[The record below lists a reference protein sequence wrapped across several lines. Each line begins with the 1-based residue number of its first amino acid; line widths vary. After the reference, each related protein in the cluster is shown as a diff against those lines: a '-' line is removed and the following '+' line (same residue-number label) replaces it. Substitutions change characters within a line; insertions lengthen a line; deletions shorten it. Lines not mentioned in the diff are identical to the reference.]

1 MSRPAFL
8 DQLVRSEPFRVFQ
21 IVLGILLLP
30 IAGLIGV
37 LSPAPIGI
45 VVLGAGLAL
54 ILQNSRWARRQYLRH
69 TRRYPR
75 VRRVVDFG
83 MRRGRRRTARQS
95 RLALLA
101 QSPPHNL
108 PHSQP

>member
-1 MSRPAFL
+1 M
-8 DQLVRSEPFRVFQ
+8 FQ

-83 MRRGRRRTARQS
+83 LRRSRRRAARLA
-95 RLALLA
+95 RLALLV
-101 QSPPHNL
+101 QPHPPTGAH
-108 PHSQP
+108 PGSQP